1 MSDLFEWLVWMMK
14 GETVPDLD
22 LDLQSKSRRS
32 NSKGLL
38 ESEEFGPESALLS
51 VYAGL

>member
-1 MSDLFEWLVWMMK
+1 MMK
-14 GETVPDLD
+14 GETVHDLD
-22 LDLQSKSRRS
+22 LDLQRKSRRS

-38 ESEEFGPESALLS
+38 GSEEFGPKAALLS